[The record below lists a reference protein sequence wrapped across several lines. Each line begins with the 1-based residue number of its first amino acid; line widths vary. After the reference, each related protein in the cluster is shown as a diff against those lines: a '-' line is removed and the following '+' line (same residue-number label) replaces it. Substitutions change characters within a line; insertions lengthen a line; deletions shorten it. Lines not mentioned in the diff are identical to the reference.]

1 MRRFLLLLLSLAG
14 IAVFG
19 YFIYIRYG
27 FFLLSFLPTHTSPT
41 QSPVSPTHLLAS
53 PLDPVPM
60 LQSIHDMQPYW
71 VTVEP
76 KTKPECLKVSNGEL
90 NPAYVRCING
100 YQQQITKDANGNTR
114 VLSERPIPQLHPSQ
128 GIYR

>member
-1 MRRFLLLLLSLAG
+1 MSPFPSSSLPSQSLASQP
-14 IAVFG
+14 AEAL
-19 YFIYIRYG
+19 IRI
-27 FFLLSFLPTHTSPT
+27 
-41 QSPVSPTHLLAS
+41 QQAS
-53 PLDPVPM
+53 
-60 LQSIHDMQPYW
+60 HDLKPYW